1 MFEIGFL
8 CPKNVN
14 EIKKE
19 DLVQKQPVL
28 KLKEIDYKQVILK
41 MGSLLFFSFSVLFLR
56 GSLY

>member
-8 CPKNVN
+8 CPKIVN

-28 KLKEIDYKQVILK
+28 KLKEIDSKQVILK
-41 MGSLLFFSFSVLFLR
+41 MGLLLFF
-56 GSLY
+56 

>member
-1 MFEIGFL
+1 MFGIGFL

-41 MGSLLFFSFSVLFLR
+41 MGSLLFF
-56 GSLY
+56 